1 MSKPSVIKIADHAE
15 RLSRLRL
22 DEREGRPPA
31 PGEIERGYDRVCLGI
46 FGHTTAD
53 DFDQNDFPDDLA
65 DWYQVVVEDGAEAFA
80 NQHGY
85 SLKRHTGTML
95 DDWDAFL
102 VLIVAKVRGLFRS
115 P

>member
-1 MSKPSVIKIADHAE
+1 LSRPSVIKIADHAK

-22 DEREGRPPA
+22 DEREGRPPS
-31 PGEIERGYDRVCLGI
+31 PGEIEREYDRVCLMV
-46 FGHTTAD
+46 FGHTAD
-53 DFDQNDFPDDLA
+53 DFDQNDFSDDLA
-65 DWYQVVVEDGAEAFA
+65 DWYQVVDEDGAEAFA